1 MSLQSDATSIRTET
15 VPRANTAERVGKL
28 LVDMVDQFDTAYN
41 NYFDF
46 SSASVTTVAQSDTW
60 YKLNT
65 STTQGFQRDG
75 LVHSNNRIT
84 WTGTT
89 TRVFKIEGVA
99 SLASNNGNKVHIAF
113 FKNEELWPCSE
124 TEIVTAGAGAFI
136 NVANQCLIQLAQN
149 DFIEVWVKNATGAN
163 NITMD
168 KLNVIV
174 TQL

>member
-46 SSASVTTVAQSDTW
+46 SSASVTTLAQSDTW

-89 TRVFKIEGVA
+89 TRVFKLEGIV
-99 SLASNNGNKVHIAF
+99 SVESGNNNQVHVAF
-113 FKNEELWPCSE
+113 FKNDNLHPCSE
-124 TEIVTAGAGAFI
+124 QEVTTSGSGRAS
-136 NVANQCLIQLAQN
+136 NVAFQCLIQLAQN
-149 DFIEVWVKNATGAN
+149 DYIEVWTKNATGAT
-163 NITMD
+163 NIT
-168 KLNVIV
+168 LNNVNVIV

>member
-1 MSLQSDATSIRTET
+1 MSLITDATSIRNET
-15 VPRANTAERVGKL
+15 VPRANTATRVGNL
-28 LVDMVDQFDTAYN
+28 LLDMIDQFDTAYN

-46 SSASVTTVAQSDTW
+46 TSASVTTVAESNTW

-65 STTQGFQRDG
+65 STTQGFSRDG

-84 WTGTT
+84 WTGAT
-89 TRVFKIEGVA
+89 TRVFKLEGIS
-99 SLASNNGNKVHIAF
+99 SLASSNGNKVHIAF

-124 TEIVTAGAGAFI
+124 SDIVTAGAGAFI

-149 DFIEVWVKNATGAN
+149 DFIEVWVKNVTGAN
-163 NITMD
+163 NITLD

>member
-1 MSLQSDATSIRTET
+1 MITYPTKQIGDPWTAVNANEVKTVVNSLFTGYI
-15 VPRANTAERVGKL
+15 
-28 LVDMVDQFDTAYN
+28 

-46 SSASVTTVAQSDTW
+46 SSQSVTTVAQSNTW

-65 STTQGFQRDG
+65 TTTEGFKRNG
-75 LVHSNNRIT
+75 LVHSNNRVTYIGSET
-84 WTGTT
+84 K
-89 TRVFKIEGVA
+89 VFKLEGIA

-124 TEIVTAGAGAFI
+124 SDIVTAGAGAFI